1 MNIFIFSII
10 IFLMTSFSNTLSN
23 EQPAR
28 LALGLGIFNFME
40 NGSVRCE
47 RPENGGC
54 DATSGGASLASYEK
68 SSIVYNLEYYFSN
81 KVFNYIQPSVGFL
94 GTTENAQYGYFGL
107 SLDLF
112 FGNCKCFL
120 LTPGLAAGWYIDG
133 DDIKMGSRIQFKSG
147 ADITYRF
154 RNNVRISLAIS
165 HLSNA
170 GIGDYNPGSETAM
183 IRYHI
188 PFN

>member
-10 IFLMTSFSNTLSN
+10 IFLMTSFSNALSN

-133 DDIKMGSRIQFKSG
+133 DDIKMGSRIQFKSAAVRRGCAEGEAHHGGG
-147 ADITYRF
+147 ALWLR
-154 RNNVRISLAIS
+154 RGQSLHGRCTPWSDRQLAA
-165 HLSNA
+165 A
-170 GIGDYNPGSETAM
+170 GA
-183 IRYHI
+183 
-188 PFN
+188 

>member
-1 MNIFIFSII
+1 
-10 IFLMTSFSNTLSN
+10 MTSFSNSHSS

-28 LALGLGIFNFME
+28 FALGVGIYNFME

-47 RPENGGC
+47 RPENAGC
-54 DATSGGASLASYEK
+54 DVSAGGANLVSYQE
-68 SSIVYNLEYYFSN
+68 SSIAYNLEYYFSN
-81 KVFNYIQPSVGFL
+81 KFFNYIQPSVGFL
-94 GTTENAQYGYFGL
+94 GTKKNAQYGYFGL

-120 LTPGLAAGWYIDG
+120 LTPGLAVGWYIDG
-133 DDIKMGSRIQFKSG
+133 DDIKMGNRIQFKSG
-147 ADITYRF
+147 ADITYKF
-154 RNNVRISLAIS
+154 RNNVRISLAIF

-170 GIGDYNPGSETAM
+170 GIGDYNPGSETAI